1 MFTLRN
7 SFIMNP
13 ESTRVFHLKTAEV
26 SYTLCGITGIV
37 TCNSEN
43 IGELLVRCSSKLTYR
58 GYDSVGVAAV
68 RNGVV
73 ELRKDV
79 GTIEDVDRLLGL
91 SKMKGDRGIAQL
103 RWATYGSPTKVNA
116 QPHFGCEE
124 VFYGAHNGNIH
135 NYVELKQHYVDTGH
149 IVRSENDGE
158 LCVHAV
164 DSYFEETGDMF
175 EAVRKSVQDLHGAF
189 AYAVGRADEP
199 EIYAVKMG
207 STLVAGIAD
216 NATIVSSDLPSI
228 LPLTNQVI
236 YLADGEM
243 LSLTHGE
250 VKVFRIEDGKQLER
264 KPEVSRVDARAAEK
278 GGFPHFMLK
287 EINEQPKVVQDLMG
301 ILESQQN
308 ERWLKLLED
317 ASRHYLIACG
327 SSYNASIVGAYY
339 FNRLAGVPIIH
350 ALGGQFEPMY
360 GKTMNSDSLSILV
373 SQSGET
379 KDILN
384 VLNLVYENDFGK
396 TLGIVN
402 VIGSTLMF
410 KANSY
415 VPMTCGYEISV
426 PATKTY
432 YSQSIIFAY
441 LAAKLGERNG
451 HLDASETSSFIN
463 KLRNDL
469 PKLTQTTIDRTA
481 IIAKNLAKTLVDVK
495 DLYCLGYGFTDG
507 VAREGALKIKE
518 ICYNHCEGMYSSE
531 FKHGPLSIVTDKYP
545 VIFVTTTEDSWMV
558 INHINEVKARAGRTI
573 IVGEQEDNLLPYVAS
588 TGDYLIVP
596 KSDVLLNPILDVIP
610 LQLLSYFL
618 SVDIGINPDLPR
630 NLSKT
635 LTVD

>member
-1 MFTLRN
+1 M
-7 SFIMNP
+7 
-13 ESTRVFHLKTAEV
+13 
-26 SYTLCGITGIV
+26 CGITGIV
-37 TCNSEN
+37 THDLDN

-68 RNGVV
+68 RKGVV

-79 GTIEDVDRLLGL
+79 GTIEEVDALLGL
-91 SKMKGDRGIAQL
+91 SKLKGDRGIAQL
-103 RWATYGSPTKVNA
+103 RWATYGAPNKINA
-116 QPHFGCEE
+116 QPHFGCKEI
-124 VFYGAHNGNIH
+124 FYGAHNGNIH
-135 NYVELKQHYVDTGH
+135 NYVEYRRELLDTGH
-149 IVRSENDGE
+149 IIRSENDGE

-164 DSYFEETGDMF
+164 DKYYEQTGNMF
-175 EAVRKSVQDLHGAF
+175 DAVRLSTNDLKGAF
-189 AYAVGRADEP
+189 AYVVGRSDQK

-207 STLVAGIAD
+207 STLVAGVAD
-216 NATIVSSDLPSI
+216 DATIVSSDLPSI
-228 LPLTNQVI
+228 LPLTNRVI

-243 LSLTHGE
+243 LALTHDE
-250 VKVFRIEDGKQLER
+250 VKIFRIDDGKQLER
-264 KPEVSRVDARAAEK
+264 RPQISRVDARAAEK

-301 ILESQQN
+301 ILEGQQN
-308 ERWLKLLED
+308 ERWLRLLED
-317 ASRHYLIACG
+317 ASRHYLVACG

-339 FNRLAGVPIIH
+339 FNRLAGLPIIH

-360 GKTMNSDSLSILV
+360 GRTLNPDSITVLV

-384 VLNLVYENDFGK
+384 VLDMIYENDYGK

-402 VIGSTLMF
+402 VLGSTLMF

-432 YSQSIIFAY
+432 YSQSVIFAY

-451 HLDASETSSFIN
+451 HLDPSEAKSFV
-463 KLRNDL
+463 KRLQTDL
-469 PKLTQTTIDRTA
+469 PKLTQTTIDRTG
-481 IIAKNLAKTLVDVK
+481 ILAKNLAKTLIDVK

-531 FKHGPLSIVTDKYP
+531 FKHGPLSIVTKKYP

-558 INHINEVKARAGRTI
+558 INHINEVKARSGRTI
-573 IVGEQEDNLLPYVAS
+573 IVGEQEASLTPYVAHS
-588 TGDYLIVP
+588 DDYLIVP
-596 KSDVLLNPILDVIP
+596 KSDILLNPILDVIP

-618 SVDIGINPDLPR
+618 SVDLGINPDLPR

>member
-1 MFTLRN
+1 MTYNLD
-7 SFIMNP
+7 
-13 ESTRVFHLKTAEV
+13 
-26 SYTLCGITGIV
+26 
-37 TCNSEN
+37 N
-43 IGELLVRCSSKLTYR
+43 IGELLVRSSSKLTYR

-73 ELRKDV
+73 DLRKDV
-79 GTIEDVDRLLGL
+79 GTLEQVDHLLGL

-103 RWATYGSPTKVNA
+103 RWATYGIPNKINA
-116 QPHFGCEE
+116 QPHFGCKEI
-124 VFYGAHNGNIH
+124 FYGAHNGNIH
-135 NYVELKQHYVDTGH
+135 NFVEFRRELIEAGH

-164 DSYFEETGDMF
+164 DKHYEETGDMF
-175 EAVRKSVQDLHGAF
+175 EAVRRSTQDLKG
-189 AYAVGRADEP
+189 AYAYVAGRADQD

-216 NATIVSSDLPSI
+216 NSTIVSSDLPSI
-228 LPLTNQVI
+228 LPLTNRVI

-243 LSLTHGE
+243 LRLTHDK
-250 VKVFRIEDGKQLER
+250 VKVFRIEDGKPLDR
-264 KPEVSRVDARAAEK
+264 KAEVSNVDARAAEK

-287 EINEQPKVVQDLMG
+287 EINEQPRMVQDLMG
-301 ILESQQN
+301 VLEGQQN
-308 ERWLKLLED
+308 ERWLRLLEE
-317 ASRHYLIACG
+317 ASRHYLVACG

-339 FNRLAGVPIIH
+339 FNRLSGLPIIH

-360 GKTMNSDSLSILV
+360 GKTLNSDSLTILV

-384 VLNLVYENDFGK
+384 VLNMIYENDFGR
-396 TLGIVN
+396 TLGVVN

-410 KANSY
+410 KANAY
-415 VPMTCGYEISV
+415 IPMTCGYEISV

-432 YSQSIIFAY
+432 YSQTIIFAY
-441 LAAKLGERNG
+441 LAAKLGARNG
-451 HLDASETSSFIN
+451 HLDQSESKAFIRS
-463 KLRNDL
+463 LQMDL
-469 PKLTQTTIDRTA
+469 PHLTQTTIDRTG
-481 IIAKNLAKTLVDVK
+481 IMAKNLAATLTDVK

-531 FKHGPLSIVTDKYP
+531 FKHGPLSIVSDKYP
-545 VIFVTTTEDSWMV
+545 VIFITTTEDSWMV
-558 INHINEVKARAGRTI
+558 INHINEVRARSGRTI
-573 IVGEQEDNLLPYVAS
+573 IIGELEDSLTPYVARMD
-588 TGDYLIVP
+588 DYLVVP
-596 KSDVLLNPILDVIP
+596 KSNVLLNPILDVIP

-618 SVDIGINPDLPR
+618 SVGLGINPDLPR